1 MGGVTV
7 MICQSRLAIE
17 ARVVWQR
24 SKDLLTTDDPAKRMA
39 TVNAISNDIY
49 TNRIKHPLTVQLE
62 KTACH
67 ISAERVIAE
76 NSECV
81 QLKKCG
87 VE

>member
-1 MGGVTV
+1 

-17 ARVVWQR
+17 ARVAWQR
-24 SKDLLTTDDPAKRMA
+24 SFDLLTSDDPAKRMA

-67 ISAERVIAE
+67 VSSERVIAE
-76 NSECV
+76 GAE
-81 QLKKCG
+81 LKQEG
-87 VE
+87 VM

>member
-49 TNRIKHPLTVQLE
+49 KHPLTVQLE

-67 ISAERVIAE
+67 ISSERVIAE